1 MRKVQVTIDVIMV
14 ADEAADG
21 EYEHLN
27 VYADANNVFEA
38 VASANQELM
47 DALEENRDM
56 LSPGRKMH
64 YWCGKQGDAFGKG
77 GRSSKEP
84 LSEDTEQLRQGVNT
98 NDN

>member
-21 EYEHLN
+21 DYEHLN

-38 VASANQELM
+38 VSCAYQGLM
-47 DALEENRDM
+47 EALEKIRGIP
-56 LSPGRKMH
+56 SPGRKVH

-77 GRSSKEP
+77 GRRGKE
-84 LSEDTEQLRQGVNT
+84 LLLEEAEQLKQGVNT